1 MKKEINGQGFRYM
14 FEMLSQLA
22 SRISDFKDDHE
33 SNLKSE
39 DSFDESDIKKKFDI
53 QTMVD
58 SLVRQVLEVC
68 SEISDYLT
76 DMREFEVRQIKMKYC
91 FRKMLKN

>member
-1 MKKEINGQGFRYM
+1 M

-58 SLVRQVLEVC
+58 SLVR
-68 SEISDYLT
+68 
-76 DMREFEVRQIKMKYC
+76 
-91 FRKMLKN
+91 